1 MERKGYIMAKGLN
14 IDSLKRINRGLV
26 FQLLATQESCSRID
40 LAKSSKLT
48 KMAISNIINEFLE
61 TGLVKEYSEIGRGT
75 RSNPIQLTLAPT
87 APKVLGVLVHRR
99 SCEATVCDFSM
110 KIVASKAIT
119 LPKYYTADELM
130 DYVFAMTDELVT
142 KYQDIVGIG
151 IGSIGPVDALR
162 GMILNPP
169 HFNQIQNLNIR
180 DRFTTRYS
188 LPTFLDHHYNCAA
201 LAESYYGNGKGCGNL
216 MYLGMTYGVGL
227 GAICGGKLFSNHN
240 GYSSEIGHVTVD
252 CNGPVCG
259 CGKRGCLSL
268 YARPPRIVQEVANS
282 PLIGK
287 EMSFQEI
294 CDNSDQPAI
303 DQVLMNYMITPL
315 VYALSSAIN
324 LMNSDLILLGDDA
337 ALLPDRYLGYLEQR
351 LNEIIFTH
359 DYHHVSVR
367 RALLPKEYN
376 AAMCA
381 STVIDQVFRGKLLF

>member
-1 MERKGYIMAKGLN
+1 MAKGLN
-14 IDSLKRINRGLV
+14 MDSLKRINRGLI
-26 FQLLATQESCSRID
+26 FRLLATQESCSRID
-40 LAKSSKLT
+40 LAKKSRLT

-61 TGLVKEYSEIGRGT
+61 TGLVCESSEASRAT
-75 RSNPIQLTLAPT
+75 RSNPIQLALAPT
-87 APKVLGVLVHRR
+87 APKVLGVLLHRR
-99 SCEATVCDFSM
+99 SCSAAVCDFSM
-110 KIVASKAIT
+110 KIVDSRSVP
-119 LPKYYTADELM
+119 LPELYTADELM
-130 DYVFAMTDELVT
+130 AYIFSVTDALLQAHPDVA
-142 KYQDIVGIG
+142 GIG

-169 HFNQIQNLNIR
+169 HFNQIKNLDIR
-180 DRFTTRYS
+180 DRFTARYQ

-201 LAESYYGNGKGCGNL
+201 LAESYYGNGKGCENL
-216 MYLGMTYGVGL
+216 LYLGMTYGIGL
-227 GAICGGKLFSNHN
+227 GAICGGKLFSSHN

-252 CNGPVCG
+252 CNGPVCD
-259 CGKRGCLSL
+259 CGKRGCLTL
-268 YARPPRIVQEVANS
+268 YARSPRIIQEVASS

-294 CDNSDQPAI
+294 CDNSEHPAI
-303 DQVLMNYMITPL
+303 DQILMKRMITPL
-315 VYALSSAIN
+315 VYALSSCIN

-359 DYHHVSVR
+359 NYHHVSVR
-367 RALLPKEYN
+367 RAMLSKEYN

>member
-1 MERKGYIMAKGLN
+1 MAKGLN

-26 FQLLATQESCSRID
+26 FQQLATQDSCSRID
-40 LAKSSKLT
+40 LAKSSKLS

-61 TGLVKEYSEIGRGT
+61 TGLVIEDPEIVRGT

-87 APKVLGVLVHRR
+87 APKVLGVLLHRR

-119 LPKYYTADELM
+119 LPKLYTADELM
-130 DYVFAMTDELVT
+130 DYIFAMTDELV
-142 KYQDIVGIG
+142 KSFQDIVGIG

-169 HFNQIQNLNIR
+169 HFNQIINLNIR
-180 DRFTTRYS
+180 DRFTDRYN

-201 LAESYYGNGKGCGNL
+201 LAESYYGSGKGCGNL

-252 CNGPVCG
+252 FNGPVCN

-268 YARPPRIVQEVANS
+268 YARPPRIIQEVASS

-294 CDNSDQPAI
+294 CDNCDHPAI
-303 DQVLMNYMITPL
+303 DQILMNYMITPL

-351 LNEIIFTH
+351 LNEVIFTH

-367 RALLPKEYN
+367 RAMLPKEYN

>member
-1 MERKGYIMAKGLN
+1 MEQKGGIMAKGLN

-26 FQLLATQESCSRID
+26 FQQLATQDSCSRID
-40 LAKSSKLT
+40 LAKSSKLS

-61 TGLVKEYSEIGRGT
+61 TGLVIEDPEIVRGT

-87 APKVLGVLVHRR
+87 APKVLGVLLHRR

-119 LPKYYTADELM
+119 LPKLYTADELM
-130 DYVFAMTDELVT
+130 DYIFAMTDELV
-142 KYQDIVGIG
+142 KSFQDIVGIG

-169 HFNQIQNLNIR
+169 HFNQIINLNIR
-180 DRFTTRYS
+180 DRFTDRYN

-201 LAESYYGNGKGCGNL
+201 LAESYYGSGKGCGNL

-252 CNGPVCG
+252 FNGPVCN

-268 YARPPRIVQEVANS
+268 YARPPRIIQEVASS

-294 CDNSDQPAI
+294 CDNCDHPAI
-303 DQVLMNYMITPL
+303 DQILMNYMITPL

-351 LNEIIFTH
+351 LNEVIFTH

-367 RALLPKEYN
+367 RAMLPKEYN

>member
-1 MERKGYIMAKGLN
+1 MAKGLN

-26 FQLLATQESCSRID
+26 FQQLATQDSCSRID
-40 LAKSSKLT
+40 LAKSSKLS

-61 TGLVKEYSEIGRGT
+61 TGLVIEDPEIVRGT

-87 APKVLGVLVHRR
+87 APKVLGVLLHRR

-119 LPKYYTADELM
+119 LPKLYTADELM
-130 DYVFAMTDELVT
+130 DYIFAMTDELV
-142 KYQDIVGIG
+142 KSFQDIVGIG

-162 GMILNPP
+162 GVILNPP
-169 HFNQIQNLNIR
+169 HFNQIINLNIR
-180 DRFTTRYS
+180 DRFTDRYN

-201 LAESYYGNGKGCGNL
+201 LAESYYGSGKGCGNL

-252 CNGPVCG
+252 FNGPVCN

-268 YARPPRIVQEVANS
+268 YARPPRIIQEVASS

-294 CDNSDQPAI
+294 CDNCDHPAI
-303 DQVLMNYMITPL
+303 DQILMNYMITPL

-351 LNEIIFTH
+351 LNEVIFTH

-367 RALLPKEYN
+367 RAMLPKEYN

>member
-61 TGLVKEYSEIGRGT
+61 TGLVTEYSEIGRGT
-75 RSNPIQLTLAPT
+75 RSNPIQLALAPT
-87 APKVLGVLVHRR
+87 APKVLGVLIHRR

-110 KIVASKAIT
+110 KIVASKAIA

-130 DYVFAMTDELVT
+130 DYVFVMTDELVT

-169 HFNQIQNLNIR
+169 HFNRIQNLNIR
-180 DRFTTRYS
+180 DRFITHYS

-227 GAICGGKLFSNHN
+227 GAICGGKLFSSHN
-240 GYSSEIGHVTVD
+240 GYSSEIGHVTID

-268 YARPPRIVQEVANS
+268 YARPPKIVQEVANS
-282 PLIGK
+282 PLIGR

-294 CDNSDQPAI
+294 CDSSDQPAI
-303 DQVLMNYMITPL
+303 DQIIMNYMITPL

-367 RALLPKEYN
+367 RAMLPKEYN

>member
-1 MERKGYIMAKGLN
+1 MEQKGGIMAKGLN

-26 FQLLATQESCSRID
+26 FQQLATQDSCSRID
-40 LAKSSKLT
+40 LAKSSKLS

-61 TGLVKEYSEIGRGT
+61 TGLVIEDPEIVRGT

-87 APKVLGVLVHRR
+87 APKVLGVLLHRR

-119 LPKYYTADELM
+119 LPKLYTADELM
-130 DYVFAMTDELVT
+130 DYIFAMTDELV
-142 KYQDIVGIG
+142 KSFQDIVGIG

-162 GMILNPP
+162 GVILNPP
-169 HFNQIQNLNIR
+169 HFNQIINLNIR
-180 DRFTTRYS
+180 DRFTDRYN

-201 LAESYYGNGKGCGNL
+201 LAESYYGSGKGCGNL

-252 CNGPVCG
+252 FNGPVCN

-268 YARPPRIVQEVANS
+268 YARPPRIIQEVASS

-294 CDNSDQPAI
+294 CDNCDHPAI
-303 DQVLMNYMITPL
+303 DQILMNYMITPL

-351 LNEIIFTH
+351 LNEVIFTH

-367 RALLPKEYN
+367 RAMLPKEYN